1 VRWRGDHDRRCGDG
15 RITFLLLRFAD
26 FYNRRGVR
34 RGRRRFGRRSLRSK
48 YPPAFFLCG
57 LLLRRRFDCL
67 RRGRGRRGW
76 AGTLRQPLDRDY
88 GNENYRETDEKMMEA
103 HDAMLRRLRAAGEE
117 KNIFSRKIL
126 SARQI
131 SCAIGDSLR
140 SKVLAAG
147 WDSRIRKLEI
157 GSLEPS
163 SIVTSSIN
171 FPVPKKSIAR
181 RAPRLEALI
190 YEIRGQRVMLDSDLA
205 KFYGV
210 PTSRFN
216 EAITR
221 NRERLRFHRGS
232 EAFTRLPLPR
242 S

>member
-1 VRWRGDHDRRCGDG
+1 M
-15 RITFLLLRFAD
+15 FLRVAD
-26 FYNRRGVR
+26 FDNWRALR
-34 RGRRRFGRRSLRSK
+34 RGRGRFGRRSLRRRSK
-48 YPPAFFLCG
+48 DPPALFFRG

-67 RRGRGRRGW
+67 RRGGGDRTS
-76 AGTLRQPLDRDY
+76 TLRQPLDRDY
-88 GNENYRETDEKMMEA
+88 RNENYRETDEKMMEA
-103 HDAMLRRLRAAGEE
+103 HDAMLRRLRAAGEA

-216 EAITR
+216 EVITR

>member
-1 VRWRGDHDRRCGDG
+1 
-15 RITFLLLRFAD
+15 
-26 FYNRRGVR
+26 
-34 RGRRRFGRRSLRSK
+34 
-48 YPPAFFLCG
+48 
-57 LLLRRRFDCL
+57 
-67 RRGRGRRGW
+67 
-76 AGTLRQPLDRDY
+76 
-88 GNENYRETDEKMMEA
+88 
-103 HDAMLRRLRAAGEE
+103 MLRRLRAAGEA

-216 EAITR
+216 EVITR
-221 NRERLRFHRGS
+221 NRERLSFIAGAKPLRDCLCLDHKHEHEHEFVIRASSFARLILTSHP
-232 EAFTRLPLPR
+232 LPLRAPCSLPLAPCSSLR
-242 S
+242 SRLFQLHQARHEFVVRVTKRFEEQQIKERD